1 MKLCTL
7 ASGSSGNSLFI
18 ETRHSRILVDAG
30 ISYRKIRKKLKSVDV
45 DIADIDAVI
54 ITHEHS
60 DHAQAVPQFKQ
71 PVYVANSI
79 SNLWQHDPEHIK
91 VFNAGKT
98 FVINDVT
105 ITPFPIPHDAVD
117 PVGFILESDG
127 IKVGIVTDIG
137 VNTRLVTERLK
148 GLNVVV
154 IEFNHDDR
162 MLIDSN
168 YPWHL
173 KQRIK
178 SRLGHLS
185 NGEAAS
191 LLNSILH
198 DDLESVILAHLSKIN
213 NSPERAFE
221 SASSTISNSGYGNIK
236 INIAPRD
243 KIGDIIEL

>member
-18 ETRHSRILVDAG
+18 ETNNSRILVDAG
-30 ISYRKIRKKLKSVDV
+30 ISYTRIRKRLKSIDV
-45 DIADIDAVI
+45 DISDIDAVI
-54 ITHEHS
+54 ITHEHT
-60 DHAQAVPQFKQ
+60 DHAQAVLQFKQ

-79 SNLWQHDPEHIK
+79 SNLWRDNPENIK
-91 VFNAGKT
+91 VFDAGKT
-98 FVINDVT
+98 FVINEIA
-105 ITPFPIPHDAVD
+105 ITPFPIPHDAID
-117 PVGFILESDG
+117 PVGFILKSEG
-127 IKVGIVTDIG
+127 IKIGVVTDIG

-148 GLNVVV
+148 GLNLV
-154 IEFNHDDR
+154 IIEYNHDDR

-185 NGEAAS
+185 NGEASS

-198 DDLESVILAHLSKIN
+198 DDLDSVILAHLSKIN
-213 NSPERAFE
+213 NSPQRAFE
-221 SASSTISNSGYGNIK
+221 SASSVLCNTGYRNIK
-236 INIAPRD
+236 INVAPRD

>member
-117 PVGFILESDG
+117 PVGS
-127 IKVGIVTDIG
+127 
-137 VNTRLVTERLK
+137 
-148 GLNVVV
+148 
-154 IEFNHDDR
+154 H
-162 MLIDSN
+162 
-168 YPWHL
+168 
-173 KQRIK
+173 
-178 SRLGHLS
+178 
-185 NGEAAS
+185 
-191 LLNSILH
+191 
-198 DDLESVILAHLSKIN
+198 SK
-213 NSPERAFE
+213 AL
-221 SASSTISNSGYGNIK
+221 ISN
-236 INIAPRD
+236 
-243 KIGDIIEL
+243 